1 MADSRNSVRAV
12 LFDLDGTLADTAP
25 DMAGALAALCEER
38 QLEPLPYAQVRPV
51 VSHGSRGLVRLS
63 FGDSLT
69 DDEMT
74 VLCERFLVHYQHRL
88 AEQTSLFEGMHTVLE
103 ALEVRSMPWGIV
115 TNKPGWLTEPLIRTL
130 GLESLSGCVI
140 SGDTVS
146 QRKPDPLPLT
156 HAAEALRIEPKDCL
170 YVGDAERDI
179 VAGNAAGMKTLVALY
194 GYIDGHEQPEHW
206 GADGTVKTPEEILEW
221 LN

>member
-1 MADSRNSVRAV
+1 M

-38 QLEPLPYAQVRPV
+38 QLEPLPYARVRPV

-88 AEQTSLFEGMHTVLE
+88 AEQTSLFEGIHTVLE
-103 ALEVRSMPWGIV
+103 ALEIRSMPWGIV

-130 GLESLSGCVI
+130 GLESRAGCLI

-146 QRKPDPLPLT
+146 KRKPDPLPLT
-156 HAAEALRIEPKDCL
+156 RAAEALRIESKDCL

-206 GADGTVKTPEEILEW
+206 GADGAVKTPEEILEW